1 MDTTYPTATIDTA
14 SGDDEALVWRWKHE
28 VALTRLRF
36 SEPLAVAVANEN
48 LDIHYIEDLV
58 ARGCP
63 PHLAL
68 EIARP

>member
-1 MDTTYPTATIDTA
+1 METTHPRAIIDTDA
-14 SGDDEALVWRWKHE
+14 DSDEALVWRWKHK

-36 SEPLAVAVANEN
+36 PKPLALAVANER
-48 LDIHYIEDLV
+48 LDIHYVEDLV

-63 PHLAL
+63 PHLAV